1 MITNLHT
8 HTPRCLHAEGAEEEY
23 AKAAIAGGLK
33 TLGFSDHTPQFFPGD
48 YYSRM
53 RMRPNELQEY
63 ADTVLQLRKS
73 YAGQL
78 DIRLGLEAEYYPA
91 LFPELISHLRDT
103 EIEYLLL
110 GQHWNLNEYDAPF
123 NGTPTS
129 NKTDLE
135 QYCNQVIEAM
145 YTGLFTY
152 FAHPD
157 LMYFVGDD
165 GIYKQ
170 HMQRLCK
177 AAKSCDV
184 PLELN
189 FLGHLANRHYPNMR
203 FWEIAAEENC
213 SVVFGCDAH
222 RPQDTVQPETEVWA
236 LDVVQKYGLHLLPEA
251 PIRKL

>member
-1 MITNLHT
+1 MITSLHT

-91 LFPELISHLRDT
+91 LFSELISHLRDT

-123 NGTPTS
+123 NGTPPAT
-129 NKTDLE
+129 
-135 QYCNQVIEAM
+135 
-145 YTGLFTY
+145 
-152 FAHPD
+152 
-157 LMYFVGDD
+157 
-165 GIYKQ
+165 
-170 HMQRLCK
+170 
-177 AAKSCDV
+177 
-184 PLELN
+184 
-189 FLGHLANRHYPNMR
+189 
-203 FWEIAAEENC
+203 
-213 SVVFGCDAH
+213 
-222 RPQDTVQPETEVWA
+222 
-236 LDVVQKYGLHLLPEA
+236 
-251 PIRKL
+251 KLI